1 MNKKEFEIHDLSA
14 ELEKEFGKPGTPER
28 AEFDARAY
36 AFYTGQ
42 VILDARKSEKIT
54 QTELAKRLGVD
65 KSYISKIEN
74 GIVNPSV
81 GFFYRI
87 MNALNLRIEITRQV
101 G

>member
-1 MNKKEFEIHDLSA
+1 MEKNDNKIRDYSA
-14 ELEKEFGKPGTPER
+14 ELERKFGKPGTPER
-28 AEFDARAY
+28 AEFDERAY

-42 VILDARKSEKIT
+42 VIRDARKSEKVT
-54 QTELAKRLGVD
+54 QAELAKRLGVD

-87 MNALNLRIEITRQV
+87 MNALNLRVEISRQV

>member
-28 AEFDARAY
+28 AEFDERAY